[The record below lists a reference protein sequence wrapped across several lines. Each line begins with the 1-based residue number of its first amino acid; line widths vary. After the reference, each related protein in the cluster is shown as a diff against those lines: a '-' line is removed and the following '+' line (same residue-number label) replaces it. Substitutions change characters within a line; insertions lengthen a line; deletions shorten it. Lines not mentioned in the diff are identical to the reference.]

1 MGSTTTLGSDL
12 CLKNKRVYDNP
23 KYFDPKTGNEYWPGQ
38 NGDPNLDGFLNG
50 EFKNTKLQSGKKIDR
65 FGSNYGSFFGEVGDS
80 RELRAMSPNS
90 DFSNYNQYEV
100 LEELPV
106 REGKIA
112 PWFDEPGGGRQYK
125 LDSDFVNQ
133 LQPLLQDGT
142 PLIDK
147 LIELGYLRRI

>member
-1 MGSTTTLGSDL
+1 MV
-12 CLKNKRVYDNP
+12 R
-23 KYFDPKTGNEYWPGQ
+23 
-38 NGDPNLDGFLNG
+38 
-50 EFKNTKLQSGKKIDR
+50 IMDR
-65 FGSNYGSFFGEVGDS
+65 SLVGEVGDS
-80 RELRAMSPNS
+80 RALRAMSPNS

-112 PWFDEPGGGRQYK
+112 PWFDEPSGGRQYK

-133 LQPLLQDGT
+133 LQSLLQDGT